1 MGLLPSSAQLLL
13 GSLCSHFIF
22 NNLILKVTV
31 VTRHKETHFIKLNPD
46 RHIYHLQTSSKKGMM
61 IIVGVSYSS
70 NAHHLRRMRRGL
82 FWERKCIR
90 FLLMLVQ
97 FWYLFKRKMTLI
109 KPIHSINHCHKK
121 GIYFCWIIDNE
132 SARKRREALVRKSK
146 VSQKIAFLRSTLE
159 TLLMDVQWTMSLQR
173 RWTIWY

>member
-1 MGLLPSSAQLLL
+1 MGLLPSSAQLL

-31 VTRHKETHFIKLNPD
+31 VTRHKETHFKKLNLD
-46 RHIYHLQTSSKKGMM
+46 RHIYHLQTSSKTGMM
-61 IIVGVSYSS
+61 IIVGVSCSS
-70 NAHHLRRMRRGL
+70 NAHHLRRKRRGL
-82 FWERKCIR
+82 FWERKCIG

-121 GIYFCWIIDNE
+121 GIYFCWIIHNE
-132 SARKRREALVRKSK
+132 STCRREAVARKS
-146 VSQKIAFLRSTLE
+146 
-159 TLLMDVQWTMSLQR
+159 
-173 RWTIWY
+173 